1 MSQFK
6 KSSVVLLS
14 ATMLGI
20 QGCLD
25 SSSDGVG
32 EQGDNLTIQTA
43 LLNASATGSG
53 SAPAH
58 LNLANGSTVTAEGD
72 WHFAYQRFVGF
83 KTNSGFSG
91 SGHVKSCIAHQF
103 ADLYDEQG
111 QPVKAAFEAKT
122 LENTLAGF
130 EGVTKTSCTPE
141 QVDTL
146 KTQLSSSGWWSQNPD
161 YDMASGV
168 ISGPNEAKNRWI
180 LRSASKN
187 GDTYQYARIG
197 FKEFKTRSSEI
208 TLTLEKWSGT
218 SWDAAMDSVPINFS
232 GAPAY
237 WDLETNSLVSDSD
250 DWEIRFES
258 ANRSTN
264 IQLNGG
270 VSGSGSAGIG
280 QLVGDNPDARNVT
293 NPTDINQVPVFAAD
307 TVVSTLS
314 EPGSYGAFHYAVGG
328 GNHAM
333 WPTFTTYLFEDQG
346 RYFKAQVISN
356 TGSTG
361 SDPSGNLVVRYAEL
375 P

>member
-1 MSQFK
+1 
-6 KSSVVLLS
+6 
-14 ATMLGI
+14 
-20 QGCLD
+20 
-25 SSSDGVG
+25 
-32 EQGDNLTIQTA
+32 
-43 LLNASATGSG
+43 
-53 SAPAH
+53 

-91 SGHVKSCIAHQF
+91 TGHVKSCIAHQF
-103 ADLYDEQG
+103 EDLYDEQG

-168 ISGPNEAKNRWI
+168 ITGPNEAKNRWI
-180 LRSASKN
+180 LRSASKT

-208 TLTLEKWSGT
+208 TLTIEKWNGS
-218 SWDAAMDSVPINFS
+218 SWETAINSVPINFA
-232 GAPAY
+232 GTAAY
-237 WDLETNSLVSDSD
+237 WDLETNSLVTDGD
-250 DWEIRFES
+250 NWEIRFES
-258 ANRSTN
+258 ANRSTQ

-270 VSGSGSAGIG
+270 VSGSGAAGIG
-280 QLVGDNPDARNVT
+280 QLVGDNPDSRNVT

-328 GNHAM
+328 GNHSM
-333 WPTFTTYLFEDQG
+333 WPTFTTYLFEDDG

-356 TGSTG
+356 TGPTG
-361 SDPSGNLVVRYAEL
+361 TDPSGNLVVRYAEL
-375 P
+375 TH